1 MHYFVVEYM
10 TAKKEA
16 ACHGMNSNLKLIPSG
31 EQVLANF
38 QPFKAKNE
46 HFFFIFPK
54 NPLKIL

>member
-46 HFFFIFPK
+46 HFLFFQ
-54 NPLKIL
+54 KIP